1 MPRGKPVTSSSAP
14 KAIGPYSQAIAVDKL
29 VFLSGQI
36 ALDPQTGNLIEGSIR
51 EQAVQVFENL
61 SAVAQASGGTI
72 QDAVKLT
79 VYLTDLGNFP
89 IANEVMSGYFTEPY
103 PARATVQVSALPR
116 NAVIEIDAILALS

>member
-61 SAVAQASGGTI
+61 CAVAQAAGGTI

>member
-1 MPRGKPVTSSSAP
+1 MAKGTPVSTSSAP
-14 KAIGPYSQAIAVDKL
+14 KAIGPYSQAIAVDRL

-36 ALDPQTGNLIEGSIR
+36 ALDPQSGNLIDGGIR
-51 EQAVQVFENL
+51 EQAIQVFENL
-61 SAVAQASGGTI
+61 AAVAQAAGGSL

-79 VYLTDLGNFP
+79 IYLTDLGNFP
-89 IANEVMSGYFTEPY
+89 IANEIMSGYFAEPY